1 MTSGVGPRPCHA
13 LVVEDDPAICSL
25 FRTILRRE
33 GFSVEDC
40 RTGSE
45 AIARIGPDGY
55 HLIVIDLRR
64 PETHG
69 GEVISYLKTHHLQV
83 LKTVI
88 VVSADRSVIRGEYPE
103 PICRFLSKPFD
114 IEEFTHL
121 VHACTELCDRE
132 AAAAVNR

>member
-1 MTSGVGPRPCHA
+1 MKIAEQAQKRSPGSGPI
-13 LVVEDDPAICSL
+13 AI
-25 FRTILRRE
+25 T
-33 GFSVEDC
+33 
-40 RTGSE
+40 
-45 AIARIGPDGY
+45 
-55 HLIVIDLRR
+55 LIVIDLRL

-132 AAAAVNR
+132 AAAAS